1 MSILDIKEKLHE
13 YIEQSD
19 DKLLKMIYALVKEY
33 NEDEPF
39 NLDEERKKLIEAER
53 ERYLKGEGKSYSWD
67 EVKQMAI
74 NKQRPHA
81 I

>member
-1 MSILDIKEKLHE
+1 MSIPDIKEKLHE

-33 NEDEPF
+33 NE
-39 NLDEERKKLIEAER
+39 EEFFDIEEARKKLIKAER
-53 ERYLKGEGKSYSWD
+53 EKYLKGEGISYSWD
-67 EVKQMAI
+67 EVKNMAI
-74 NKQRPHA
+74 NKQRPNA